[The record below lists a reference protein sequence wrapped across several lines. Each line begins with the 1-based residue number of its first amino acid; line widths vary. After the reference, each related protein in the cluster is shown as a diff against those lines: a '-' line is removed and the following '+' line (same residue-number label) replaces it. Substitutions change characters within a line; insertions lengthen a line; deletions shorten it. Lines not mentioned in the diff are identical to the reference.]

1 MVIFQKIDTY
11 STRVYVTCIVRKRM
25 WLCVCWS
32 KWCINIAAYHTHT
45 HINEHSV
52 RTLKG
57 HEYVPFGSSISSLFY
72 ATEGGGVIKLY
83 LTH

>member
-1 MVIFQKIDTY
+1 M
-11 STRVYVTCIVRKRM
+11 SLA
-25 WLCVCWS
+25 LCVSVCGCVCVGQNGAS
-32 KWCINIAAYHTHT
+32 ILQHTTHIH

-57 HEYVPFGSSISSLFY
+57 HEHVPFGSSIPYLFY
-72 ATEGGGVIKLY
+72 ATEDGGVIKLY